1 MRELDFLGRTLSVSI
16 GTVTRWETVIIF
28 LVYEMRGIFCLLLAG
43 VYGSR
48 EKGFDLSH
56 WDLLL
61 HSGIQTDDLVA

>member
-1 MRELDFLGRTLSVSI
+1 MSL
-16 GTVTRWETVIIF
+16 GTVTHWETAIIF
-28 LVYEMRGIFCLLLAG
+28 LVSKIRGIFCFLLAG

-61 HSGIQTDDLVA
+61 RSGVQTDDLVA